1 MVICISRYVI
11 SDIHGCYDK
20 YIKMLEKINFNNND
34 DLYILGDIFDRGE
47 EPLKILDHIVA
58 NKNIYLI
65 KGNHE
70 EMFIEA
76 YEHFDYSLWYLNGGK
91 TTHSRLLERGQD
103 YIDSVYKYIKNLP
116 LYMVVDNYI
125 LVHADILIPNRYSK
139 LKEILNITGEN
150 TMLWSRS
157 NIGNEK
163 EHIKYKV
170 VHGHTPVMNI
180 KENGHYYIDCG
191 CCFPKYNG
199 RLACLNLDTLD
210 EYYI

>member
-1 MVICISRYVI
+1 M
-11 SDIHGCYDK
+11 SDIHGCCDK
-20 YIKMLEKINFNNND
+20 YIKMLEKINFSNND
-34 DLYILGDIFDRGE
+34 NLYILGDIFDRGE

-58 NKNIYLI
+58 NKNIHLI

-70 EMFIEA
+70 EMFMEA
-76 YEHFDYSLWYLNGGK
+76 YEYSDYSLWYLNGGK
-91 TTHSRLLERGQD
+91 TTYGRLLERGQD

-116 LYMVVDNYI
+116 LYMIVDNYI
-125 LVHADILIPNRYSK
+125 LVHADILIPSRYSG
-139 LKEILNITGEN
+139 LEEMLEITGEN

-180 KENGHYYIDCG
+180 KEDWNRIIKQNGHYYIDCG
-191 CCFPKYNG
+191 CCFPKYKG
-199 RLACLNLDTLD
+199 RLACLNLDTLE
-210 EYYI
+210 EYYV